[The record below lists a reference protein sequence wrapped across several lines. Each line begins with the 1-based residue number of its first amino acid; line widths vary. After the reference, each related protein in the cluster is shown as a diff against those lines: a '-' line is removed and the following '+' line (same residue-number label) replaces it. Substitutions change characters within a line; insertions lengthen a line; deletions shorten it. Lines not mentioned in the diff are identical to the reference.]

1 MLNRMFSI
9 YCDSLIEAEW
19 FQNLSEKFK
28 DSKII
33 KIKERSKNNNVIED
47 LIKYDRPDIILT
59 KKGKALLVVEKM
71 REVPTGHNVGQR
83 MARIVRASELQ
94 IPCIYFFPYRARKHG
109 KYTSICNVNARLFF
123 AINKINEI
131 HKSST
136 VAVNWPTDTNGE
148 LIGDEKKD
156 LELREIM
163 SNLIDC
169 SFDKDNNIFNKLKE
183 KNAKS
188 YEEAVKTKPQYSKPP
203 GSVKIVLT
211 ESILNQKITKKEL
224 NNEDVKKLKKYKE
237 CCVYTIEM
245 KKESC
250 KRQDPYTGTQFIYEY
265 SYCRVG
271 TKVENRE
278 KNLILNFPLLKKKY
292 FLSQN
297 TNNFNTKSSNWYLIA
312 NAFLFEDGIHILR

>member
-1 MLNRMFSI
+1 MFSI

-19 FQNLSEKFK
+19 FQNLNERFK

-33 KIKERSKNNNVIED
+33 KIKERLKNNNLIED

-59 KKGKALLVVEKM
+59 KNEKALLVVEKM

-109 KYTSICNVNARLFF
+109 KYSNICNVNARLFF
-123 AINKINEI
+123 AINKINKI
-131 HKSST
+131 HNCTT
-136 VAVNWPTDTNGE
+136 VAVNWPVDVDGE
-148 LIGDEKKD
+148 LLGDEKKD
-156 LELREIM
+156 LELKEII
-163 SNLIDC
+163 SNLINY
-169 SFDKDNNIFNKLKE
+169 SFNKDNNIFDKLK
-183 KNAKS
+183 KNNLKS
-188 YEEAVKTKPQYSKPP
+188 YEEAIKIKPQYSNPP

-211 ESILNQKITKKEL
+211 ESILNQKIIKKVL
-224 NNEDVKKLKKYKE
+224 NNDDAKKLKKYKE
-237 CCVYTIEM
+237 SCVYTIAM

-265 SYCRVG
+265 SYCRLG
-271 TKVENRE
+271 TQVENRE
-278 KNLILNFPLLKKKY
+278 KNLILNFPLLKKDY

-297 TNNFNTKSSNWYLIA
+297 TNNPNTKSSNWYLIA
-312 NAFLFEDGIHILR
+312 NAFLFKDGIHIIR

>member
-1 MLNRMFSI
+1 MFRI

-19 FQNLSEKFK
+19 FQNLNEKFK

-33 KIKERSKNNNVIED
+33 KIKERLKNNELIED

-59 KKGKALLVVEKM
+59 KGKKALLVVEKM

-109 KYTSICNVNARLFF
+109 KNSNICYVNARLFF
-123 AINKINEI
+123 AFNKINEI
-131 HKSST
+131 HNCST
-136 VAVNWPTDTNGE
+136 VAVDWPTDADGE

-156 LELREIM
+156 LELKQII
-163 SNLIDC
+163 SNLINY
-169 SFDKDNNIFNKLKE
+169 SFNKDNNIFDKLK
-183 KNAKS
+183 KNNSIS
-188 YEEAVKTKPQYSKPP
+188 YEKAIKTNPKYTKPP

-211 ESILNQKITKKEL
+211 ESILNKKKIKKVL
-224 NNEDVKKLKKYKE
+224 NNDDIQKLKKYKHS
-237 CCVYTIEM
+237 CIYTIAM

-265 SYCRVG
+265 SYCRMG
-271 TKVENRE
+271 TQVENRA
-278 KNLILNFPLLKKKY
+278 KNLILNFPLLKKDY

-297 TNNFNTKSSNWYLIA
+297 TNNPNTKSSNWYLIA
-312 NAFLFEDGIHILR
+312 NAFLFKDGIHLLR